1 MKKIFLGIAIV
12 FSCQSLFAGAGDDA
26 KTYMA
31 GKPNREEYARNTAS
45 ATDATLRKI
54 RNGSVNKSVQAQ
66 INNSSTVSDGSKVSG
81 GGSVTKP
88 ADAKATA
95 STMAKRLEKAKAFGK
110 ASLPSFV
117 GSAALTALVHGVGW
131 VIDEGGNVQ
140 KIIPPADTTPDPLAP
155 VYFSSQSGYAIACDG
170 RGIKIYSKSSA
181 VSRAAACYAKSKE
194 GSYTVTQSQYL
205 LWIEFKDKNNQID
218 GAGYAI
224 TPNPIYNPNSPVPAP
239 SYTPVSNS
247 DLENQINNYIT
258 NNDNSITNN
267 IINNAYTYDSSN
279 GASISDDTNKLA
291 VENYNDIADAVNHAS
306 TAPYN
311 ANNPK
316 KGYYMITDGE
326 KTVEGWVDAS
336 PSTGS
341 STSDT
346 TSTTTNPDGSTSTE
360 TGSSTSDFTLPAFCD
375 WASVVCDWIGWTKEK
390 PELED
395 ESLKIDEQNPLAF
408 EHVDHV
414 TFGKTCPFVKETVAL
429 PMGVLGN
436 MSFEKDLTFICDWGL
451 DAKPFIISAG
461 SLGALIFLLYGIR
474 NGNV

>member
-12 FSCQSLFAGAGDDA
+12 FSCQSIFADEQ
-26 KTYMA
+26 TY
-31 GKPNREEYARNTAS
+31 KNREPQRKQSAS
-45 ATDATLRKI
+45 ALSKVTA
-54 RNGSVNKSVQAQ
+54 
-66 INNSSTVSDGSKVSG
+66 STVSRMNAESKGGSALDRVVNATLSTSTTVDDGSKATA

-88 ADAKATA
+88 VDAKATA
-95 STMAKRLEKAKAFGK
+95 STMAKRLEKAKALGK
-110 ASLPSFV
+110 ASLPSFL
-117 GSAALTALVHGVGW
+117 GSAALTALVQGVGW
-131 VIDEGGNVQ
+131 IIEEGGEV
-140 KIIPPADTTPDPLAP
+140 KRIPNLQNEDGTVNEHDQYAYSCSL
-155 VYFSSQSGYAIACDG
+155 VGYWAC
-170 RGIKIYSKSSA
+170 
-181 VSRAAACYAKSKE
+181 V
-194 GSYTVTQSQYL
+194 
-205 LWIEFKDKNNQID
+205 DKNFNSMQ
-218 GAGYAI
+218 AI
-224 TPNPIYNPNSPVPAP
+224 GNAMASSNYDSVTSCQMVSSDIGTCQSEKVESRQYTFYKKSNPIYVADAP
-239 SYTPVSNS
+239 EPDSVPVSEQELA
-247 DLENQINNYIT
+247 DKIENYII

-279 GASISDDTNKLA
+279 GASVSDDSNNLA
-291 VENYNDIADAVNHAS
+291 VDNYKDIASAVDQAS
-306 TAPYN
+306 TSPYDPN
-311 ANNPK
+311 RPK

-336 PSTGS
+336 PSSGS

-375 WASVVCDWIGWTKEK
+375 WASVICDWIGWTKEE

-395 ESLKIDEQNPLAF
+395 EPLKIDEQNPLAF

-414 TFGKTCPFVKETVAL
+414 TFGQRCPFVKEIVAL
-429 PMGVLGN
+429 PMGVLGD